1 MSAKRQVTTL
11 CSEPRETASPRSA
24 LKGPASTVSFRTSNS
39 PPVTVHVAT
48 CARDRTPSLFR
59 MCSTCVS
66 TVRSEMTSR
75 SAMSRFV
82 RPSATK
88 AATSRSR
95 LVSPLACIWS
105 FSPRRAISRNIG
117 SFPDVRTGRKA
128 EREQR
133 LKEDE
138 MTAPRA
144 FRASFL
150 AFWTVA
156 ALVVGA
162 CGGSAT
168 PTLSASSP
176 TVAPTAAP
184 ATAAAKA
191 YTPANSVPQDFQWA
205 KAPAAYPAGA
215 EIVVLEGDLTKPVP
229 FTLRFRFPDG
239 YALPPHQHPIDEHVT
254 VIQGTF
260 VVGMGTSGKRETAV
274 EMPTGSV

>member
-1 MSAKRQVTTL
+1 MCGQGEKR
-11 CSEPRETASPRSA
+11 S
-24 LKGPASTVSFRTSNS
+24 
-39 PPVTVHVAT
+39 
-48 CARDRTPSLFR
+48 
-59 MCSTCVS
+59 
-66 TVRSEMTSR
+66 VR
-75 SAMSRFV
+75 
-82 RPSATK
+82 
-88 AATSRSR
+88 
-95 LVSPLACIWS
+95 
-105 FSPRRAISRNIG
+105 
-117 SFPDVRTGRKA
+117 
-128 EREQR
+128 QR
-133 LKEDE
+133 LKEDD

-184 ATAAAKA
+184 AAAKA

-215 EIVVLEGDLTKPVP
+215 EIVVIEGDLTKPVP

-274 EMPTGSV
+274 EMPTGSFILIPALTQHYVFAKGVTITQVHGIGPTGIAYVNPADDPRK